1 MDKSAIIIAVDSQGN
16 FAEDKAL
23 LKLDNKPLLCHAF
36 SRVKGIVEEVIVVAA
51 SRQQADAYRKILPS
65 DVQFVVMADSAS
77 GALAAALA
85 GFEAAQ
91 GDYSVVLPFD
101 SPFVSKEV
109 VSFLFELSAGKSA
122 VVPRW
127 TSLECEPMHAV
138 YNTGLAAEAARKA
151 LQVGEVDMAAV
162 PACLR
167 GVRYVS
173 TMVIEQLDPD
183 FRSFF
188 RVRTPLDLK
197 KAAVMAKPR
206 KRL

>member
-1 MDKSAIIIAVDSQGN
+1 MDKSAIIIAVDSQGK

-23 LKLDNKPLLCHAF
+23 LKLDGKPLLCHAV
-36 SRVKGIVEEVIVVAA
+36 SRVKGAVEEVIVVAA

-77 GALAAALA
+77 GPLAAAQA
-85 GFEAAQ
+85 GFEAAH
-91 GDYSVVLPFD
+91 GEYSVVLPFD
-101 SPFVSKEV
+101 SPFVSEEV